1 MSTGEQAARKAMLDG
16 LWRQNPVF
24 RQILGICSA
33 LAVTN
38 LVLNTLVMCAALT
51 SVTALSCLTVSLL
64 RAWTPRRIRMMV
76 QVLVIGFYVM
86 IVDIALRAYWPEM
99 HTALGPFVGL
109 IITNCIIM
117 GRCEAFA
124 TTNPPVP
131 SFLDGLWSGL
141 GYSAVLVLVAFFR
154 ELLGMGTLLGV
165 PVPYFA
171 TAWDRWIIMVM
182 PPGAFFTL
190 AFVIWFFRARQK
202 APGKG
207 GTP

>member
-1 MSTGEQAARKAMLDG
+1 MSTGEQTARKAMLDG

-51 SVTALSCLTVSLL
+51 SVTAMSCLTVSLL
-64 RAWTPRRIRMMV
+64 RTWTPRRIRMMV

-86 IVDIALRAYWPEM
+86 IVEIALRAYWPEM
-99 HTALGPFVGL
+99 HAALGPFVGL

-124 TTNPPVP
+124 ATNPAVS
-131 SFLDGLWSGL
+131 SFLDGLWNGL
-141 GYSAVLVLVAFFR
+141 GYSVVLLLVAFFR
-154 ELLGMGTLLGV
+154 ELLGMGTVFGV
-165 PVPYFA
+165 PVPYFS
-171 TAWDRWIIMVM
+171 TMWDKWIIMVM
-182 PPGAFFTL
+182 PPGAFFAL
-190 AFVIWFFRARQK
+190 AFAVWFFRGRQR

-207 GTP
+207 GAP